1 MDGPE
6 EDRKHRAGGTARG
19 IAMARENIDTEP
31 VPDTLEGVRS
41 YLARMRADFDSH
53 NHDGANSRRFLTMKA
68 ETLSS
73 RTIAM
78 RKTAYTDTAAG
89 LWIGLVNSIVKMNL
103 GSASSYLKWD
113 GTNLSLAG
121 ALTASSIDIPDTST
135 ANSFHVESDGD
146 TYWGA
151 TALANATASVSKAG
165 DAVFN
170 SLERRDFHWFTLFES
185 IDGYAKG
192 GTPVLNQDS
201 VTIPTTNVAT
211 NTCELQKIA
220 SYSNSFTWDKRRK
233 ARFGV
238 VFDTN
243 TLQYIDIVTGGINYG
258 GDIRHIG
265 FRVLNGT
272 LYALSDNG
280 TGEETTSLVASI
292 ATNTI
297 YELEVR
303 HVPGVSETF
312 YVNGTLSATHTTTVP
327 SGSTDANKLLDIYIR
342 TTENVI
348 KSLKI
353 TYFDFW
359 QAN

>member
-1 MDGPE
+1 
-6 EDRKHRAGGTARG
+6 
-19 IAMARENIDTEP
+19 MARENIDVEP
-31 VPDTLEGVRS
+31 VPDDLEGVRQ
-41 YLARMRADFDSH
+41 YLARLRADLDSH

-78 RKTAYTDTAAG
+78 RKTAYADTSAG

-103 GSASSYLKWD
+103 GSATSYLKWD

-121 ALTASSIDIPDTST
+121 ALTASSIDIPDTTT

-146 TYWGA
+146 TFWGA

-201 VTIPTTNVAT
+201 VTIPTTATST
-211 NTCELQKIA
+211 NTCELQKFA
-220 SYSNSFTWDKRRK
+220 SYSSSFTWDKRRK
-233 ARFGV
+233 MKFGV
-238 VFDTN
+238 VFNTN
-243 TLQYIDIVTGGINYG
+243 TLQYIDMITGAINYG
-258 GDIRHIG
+258 GSARHIG
-265 FRVLNGT
+265 FRVVNGT
-272 LYALSDNG
+272 LYALSDHG
-280 TGEETTSLVASI
+280 SAEETTSIVGTVSI
-292 ATNTI
+292 GTV

-303 HVPGVSETF
+303 HLPGVSETF
-312 YVNGTLSATHTTTVP
+312 YLNGTLAATHTSTVP
-327 SGSTDANKLLDIYIR
+327 SGTTDAKYLLDIYIR
-342 TTENVI
+342 TNENAI

-353 TYFDFW
+353 TYYDFW

>member
-1 MDGPE
+1 MDGSE

-31 VPDTLEGVRS
+31 VPDDLEGVRQ
-41 YLARMRADFDSH
+41 YLARLRADLDSH

-121 ALTASSIDIPDTST
+121 ALTASSIDIPDAST

-151 TALANATASVSKAG
+151 TTLANSTASVSKAG

-170 SLERRDFHWFTLFES
+170 SLERRDYHWFTVFES

-201 VTIPTTNVAT
+201 VTIPTTNVISNEA
-211 NTCELQKIA
+211 ELQKIA

-233 ARFGV
+233 AKFGV

-243 TLQYIDIVTGGINYG
+243 TSQYMDIVSGGVTYG
-258 GDIRHIG
+258 SNVRHIG
-265 FRVLNGT
+265 FRVLNGA
-272 LYALSDNG
+272 LSALSDNG
-280 TGEETTSLVASI
+280 SGEEVTSIVASI
-292 ATNTI
+292 AIGTI

-303 HVPGVSETF
+303 HIPGVSETF
-312 YVNGTLSATHTTTVP
+312 YLNGALVATHTASVP
-327 SGSTDANKLLDIYIR
+327 SGTTEANKLLDILVR
-342 TTENVI
+342 TQAAAI
-348 KSLKI
+348 KSMKI
-353 TYFDFW
+353 TFYDFW